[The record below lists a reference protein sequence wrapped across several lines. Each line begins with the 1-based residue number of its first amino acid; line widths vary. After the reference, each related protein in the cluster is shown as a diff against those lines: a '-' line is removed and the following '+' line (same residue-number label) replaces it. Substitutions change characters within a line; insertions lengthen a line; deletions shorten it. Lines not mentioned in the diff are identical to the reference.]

1 MGKRYTITMKNEK
14 QQSNKVNSLRGE
26 EKPEQRLAALI
37 SPSQLPRMQRPRFVF
52 NSHLHTPPPH
62 HHHIAESVKK
72 DAGTNCFLLLNN
84 ITQVAL
90 IKNYLEQNQQQGG
103 GCITRVLFGLSELA
117 GPAKHQDHV
126 GPSGTSWGAMG
137 RRLCGSSYS
146 KTFTKALCSSV
157 CSSSGNWTL
166 VSALNIGKLIA

>member
-1 MGKRYTITMKNEK
+1 MKNEK

-37 SPSQLPRMQRPRFVF
+37 SPSQLPRMQRPRFVLIVILILALLLIIIII
-52 NSHLHTPPPH
+52 SPM
-62 HHHIAESVKK
+62 SVKK
-72 DAGTNCFLLLNN
+72 DAGTKCFLLLNN